1 MMFRKTAALF
11 LILSLLVTAFA
22 QEITLQVMSTT
33 IVENPEGTV
42 EQAIAD
48 AFMAENP
55 DIKIEFVGTPMNNI
69 HARLTT
75 LAIGGEVPDVFTHNP
90 EFIAAAYD
98 LGLTAD
104 LNELFSEEF
113 LSGFYESALNEA
125 TFEGEL
131 QFLPWFTTPMGLLY
145 RADWFEEAG
154 LEAPQTWDD
163 FLNAAKTLTQDT
175 DGDGQVDRWGFAM
188 VGTKNGSG
196 FARYAQI
203 MHTFGAQEVRKDENG
218 NWVTDLDSP
227 EGIQA
232 LDFFTSLVTEH
243 GVVPPGPTETGYG
256 EAVSLMASE
265 KTAMMVTGPHTI
277 GAILAQN
284 PDLDGKIHSVAIPM
298 GQERSASLGLLGF
311 AISSSSENK
320 EAAAKYL
327 EFLVNTENL
336 LEWNRVTGRMPARVE
351 AGEQPQI
358 SGPVYTGFVDAINYA
373 QPVPTTSFYTQL
385 TDVVGEA
392 FQSVMVGGVSAEDA
406 AMQAAEQT
414 RSIIADSE

>member
-1 MMFRKTAALF
+1 MS
-11 LILSLLVTAFA
+11 SLPA
-22 QEITLQVMSTT
+22 
-33 IVENPEGTV
+33 
-42 EQAIAD
+42 
-48 AFMAENP
+48 
-55 DIKIEFVGTPMNNI
+55 VGC
-69 HARLTT
+69 
-75 LAIGGEVPDVFTHNP
+75 
-90 EFIAAAYD
+90 
-98 LGLTAD
+98 
-104 LNELFSEEF
+104 
-113 LSGFYESALNEA
+113 
-125 TFEGEL
+125 
-131 QFLPWFTTPMGLLY
+131 
-145 RADWFEEAG
+145 
-154 LEAPQTWDD
+154 
-163 FLNAAKTLTQDT
+163 
-175 DGDGQVDRWGFAM
+175 DG
-188 VGTKNGSG
+188 
-196 FARYAQI
+196 
-203 MHTFGAQEVRKDENG
+203 
-218 NWVTDLDSP
+218 
-227 EGIQA
+227 A

-373 QPVPTTSFYTQL
+373 QL